1 MTGSTP
7 ERADRPRQEKK
18 LKSILFV
25 INTMGMGGA
34 ENALLNLFQYMDL
47 NTYRVSLYVLTGQ
60 GELFDQIPKEVTVLN
75 KRFFPVSVYSG
86 PGRIRLFKT
95 VLKAMLN
102 RLTLLKSTGYI
113 LKNLSAMLKE
123 GRIQKEKLLW
133 KILADGG
140 QMPEQEYDLAVAYL
154 EGGAAYYTASHVK
167 AKKKAA
173 FIHINYGEAGYSRM
187 LDEDCYLH
195 FDHIFTVSENVK
207 EKFLQVYPECIQKTA
222 VFYNLIDVEKIIYRS
237 TETGGFTDN
246 YEGIRILTVGRLV
259 PQKALDTA
267 IDTMRILKGTGKAFR
282 WYVLGD
288 GELRKSLE
296 ERIRSYELRGDF
308 FLLGTVDNPYPF
320 YKQCDLYV
328 HTARYEGKSIAVE
341 EAQVLGCAIIAAEYA
356 GVEEQ
361 IENGVDGI
369 VCKSDAEELA
379 KEIQYLAND
388 PRKRGLLGQAAEKKL
403 QVDNLKE
410 VSKIVELLGE

>member
-1 MTGSTP
+1 M
-7 ERADRPRQEKK
+7 KK
-18 LKSILFV
+18 ILFV
-25 INTMGMGGA
+25 INTMGRAGA
-34 ENALLNLFQYMDL
+34 EISLLNLLQKMEGY
-47 NTYRVSLYVLTGQ
+47 NVSLYVLLDQ
-60 GELFDQIPKEVTVLN
+60 GEIMQEVPAYVRIINQSFNTASVLTKE
-75 KRFFPVSVYSG
+75 
-86 PGRIRLFKT
+86 GRLRLVKT
-95 VLKAMLN
+95 VLKAFFRNGKCIGKL
-102 RLTLLKSTGYI
+102 GYI
-113 LKNLSAMLKE
+113 LKNFIIMLK
-123 GRIQKEKLLW
+123 RRRVQIDKLLW
-133 KILADGG
+133 WTVAEGATRFEEDF
-140 QMPEQEYDLAVAYL
+140 DLAVAWL
-154 EGGAAYYTASHVK
+154 EGGAAYYAVKFVK
-167 AKKKAA
+167 ARKKVA
-173 FIHINYGEAGYSRM
+173 FIHIDYSEAGYSRN
-187 LDEDCYLH
+187 LDKECYLK

-207 EKFLQVYPECIQKTA
+207 EKFVQVYPECIQKTA
-222 VFYNLIDVEKIIYRS
+222 VFYNLIDVEKIIRRS
-237 TETGGFTDN
+237 TEGGGFTDN

-296 ERIRSYELRGDF
+296 ERIRSYELCGDF

-356 GVEEQ
+356 GIEEQ

-388 PRKRGLLGQAAEKKL
+388 PQKRGLLGQAAEKKL

-410 VSKIVELLGE
+410 VSKIVELLRE

>member
-1 MTGSTP
+1 M
-7 ERADRPRQEKK
+7 KK
-18 LKSILFV
+18 ILFV
-25 INTMGMGGA
+25 INTMGRAGA
-34 ENALLNLFQYMDL
+34 EISLLNLLQKMEGY
-47 NTYRVSLYVLTGQ
+47 NVSLYVLLDQ
-60 GELFDQIPKEVTVLN
+60 GEIMQEVPAYVRIINQSFNTASVLTKE
-75 KRFFPVSVYSG
+75 
-86 PGRIRLFKT
+86 GRLRLVKT
-95 VLKAMLN
+95 VLKAFFRNGKCIGKL
-102 RLTLLKSTGYI
+102 GYI
-113 LKNLSAMLKE
+113 LKNFIIMLK
-123 GRIQKEKLLW
+123 RRRVQIDKLLW
-133 KILADGG
+133 WTVAEGATRFEEDF
-140 QMPEQEYDLAVAYL
+140 DLVVAWL
-154 EGGAAYYTASHVK
+154 EGGAAYYAAKFVK
-167 AKKKAA
+167 ARKKVA
-173 FIHINYGEAGYSRM
+173 FIHIDYSEAGYSRN
-187 LDEDCYLH
+187 LDKECYLK

-222 VFYNLIDVEKIIYRS
+222 VFYNLIDVEKIICRS
-237 TETGGFTDN
+237 SERGGFTDN

-259 PQKALDTA
+259 PQKAL
-267 IDTMRILKGTGKAFR
+267 
-282 WYVLGD
+282 

-296 ERIRSYELRGDF
+296 ERIRLYELCGDF

-328 HTARYEGKSIAVE
+328 HTARYEWKSIAVE
-341 EAQVLGCAIIAAEYA
+341 EAQVLGCSIIAAEYA